1 MDELL
6 IFEEIMAQKM
16 DGYYYAVLED
26 GREVKV
32 TFVSDF
38 GGVLFCDVCRDRI
51 VGFKL
56 IRRFGEPAKLGAKK

>member
-1 MDELL
+1 MDKLL
-6 IFEEIMAQKM
+6 TFEEIKAQKM

-26 GREVKV
+26 GREVNV
-32 TFVSDF
+32 TYISDF

-56 IRRFGEPAKLGAKK
+56 IRRFGERLQRGS